1 MLRRTFLLASAA
13 SLLAPFARALR
24 SASALAPPVTILDCR
39 IAGFAH
45 HHGPRLWNALREGD
59 PLTLARE
66 PDNPHDARAV
76 AVHWRE
82 ARIGYLP
89 RLANRAAA
97 RLLDEG
103 AALEARIARLYPD
116 AQYEP
121 LRLEVMMHGLDAR

>member
-13 SLLAPFARALR
+13 SLLAPLARAI
-24 SASALAPPVTILDCR
+24 AAAPAQAPPVTILDCR

-45 HHGPRLWNALREGD
+45 HLGPRLWRELRKGD
-59 PLTLARE
+59 RLTLVRE
-66 PDNPHDARAV
+66 PENPHDARAV
-76 AVHWRE
+76 AVHWRK

-103 AALEARIARLYPD
+103 ARLDARIVRLYPE
-116 AQYEP
+116 ARHEP
-121 LRLEVMMHGLDAR
+121 LRLEVLLQGRPA